1 MAASHKRVSR
11 VHYIQHDM
19 NARHDRKIAIAAAAL
34 TDDNT
39 DYRHAHSLVYAAFFK
54 LLEIMEESKAHL
66 EISDDNE
73 ALYLA
78 GQLLFPMTPEGVNEF
93 RQLIGVMMDA
103 ELFDRDFYD
112 RCGKLSSRSF
122 DERALA
128 AQETS
133 ERMKMIRQGKSP
145 TTE

>member
-1 MAASHKRVSR
+1 MSTHPKRISR

-19 NARHDRKIAIAAAAL
+19 NARHDRKIAIAAATL
-34 TDDNT
+34 TNDAT
-39 DYRHAHSLVYAAFFK
+39 DYRHAHALVYAAFFK
-54 LLEIMEESKAHL
+54 LLEIMEESKSHL

-78 GQLLFPMTPEGVNEF
+78 GQLLFPMTPEGVSEF
-93 RQLIGVMMDA
+93 RQLIDVMMDV

-122 DERALA
+122 DERAIA

-133 ERMKMIRQGKSP
+133 QRMKLIRQGKSP
-145 TTE
+145 TTT